1 VELLHRDCIRFVVA
15 VQALDVAPLA
25 LEHLNQLVLN
35 QLVLNQL
42 VLNRLVALE
51 QLNE

>member
-1 VELLHRDCIRFVVA
+1 LACEQVELLHGDCIRFVVA

-35 QLVLNQL
+35 QLV
-42 VLNRLVALE
+42 ALE